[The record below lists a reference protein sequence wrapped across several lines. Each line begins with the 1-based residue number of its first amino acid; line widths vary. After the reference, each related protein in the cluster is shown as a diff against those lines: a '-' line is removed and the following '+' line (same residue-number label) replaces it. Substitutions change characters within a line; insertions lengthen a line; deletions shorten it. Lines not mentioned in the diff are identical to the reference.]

1 MIASISAD
9 EGETPLYIW
18 NCCEERQEL
27 KMTYTIIKAEVQRRI
42 SWYVTGTRRLLYI
55 R

>member
-1 MIASISAD
+1 MKVLGFAGFPMS
-9 EGETPLYIW
+9 E
-18 NCCEERQEL
+18 
-27 KMTYTIIKAEVQRRI
+27 TYTIIKAEVQRQI